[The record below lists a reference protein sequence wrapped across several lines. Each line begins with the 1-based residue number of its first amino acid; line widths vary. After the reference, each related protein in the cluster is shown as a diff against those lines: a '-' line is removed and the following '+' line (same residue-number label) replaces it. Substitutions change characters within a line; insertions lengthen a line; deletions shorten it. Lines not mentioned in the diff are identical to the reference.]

1 MWKDVIF
8 WIQHDGVQ
16 IVLILAVAALVAHFG
31 VQLLS
36 SIVRRTVG
44 RIKTDISDDDIKK
57 RQDTITSLFGTLLRV
72 LIWITAGFSILRR
85 VGIDPAP
92 LLASASILGVAL
104 GFGAQSL
111 VKDLL
116 AGLFI
121 IIENQ
126 YRVGDVVDIEG
137 AAGTVEQITIRSTVI
152 RDIEGNVHY
161 LPNGTVLHVIN
172 KTMGFSKVSFSVT
185 VSGETNVDSLTA
197 IINEVGE
204 KLAAD
209 DKWKDKVLEPP
220 HFINIGAMTDTTLE
234 ARIVGKTPPSKQW
247 SVTSEMRKRLLAAF
261 KKHKVQLIEMPGV
274 SSGSKK
280 K

>member
-1 MWKDVIF
+1 MWKDIIF

-16 IVLILAVAALVAHFG
+16 IVLILAVAAIVAHFG

-44 RIKTDISDDDIKK
+44 RIKTDISEDDIKK
-57 RQDTITSLFGTLLRV
+57 RQDTITSLFGTMLRV
-72 LIWITAGFSILRR
+72 LVWVTAGFSVLRR

-92 LLASASILGVAL
+92 LLASAGILGVAL
-104 GFGAQSL
+104 GFGSQSL

-116 AGLFI
+116 SGLFI

-161 LPNGTVLHVIN
+161 LPNGTVMHVIN

-185 VSGETNVDSLTA
+185 VSAETNVDSLTA

-274 SSGSKK
+274 SSGAKK

>member
-8 WIQHDGVQ
+8 WIQHDG
-16 IVLILAVAALVAHFG
+16 IYIILVLFASALIAHFG
-31 VQLLS
+31 VKILGA
-36 SIVRRTVG
+36 IVRRTVG
-44 RIKTDISDDDIKK
+44 RIKTDISDDDVKK
-57 RQDTITSLFGTLLRV
+57 RQDTITSMFGTLIIV
-72 LIWITAGFSILRR
+72 LVWVTAGFSILRR

-92 LLASASILGVAL
+92 LLASAGILGVAL
-104 GFGAQSL
+104 GFGSQSL
-111 VKDLL
+111 VKDMLS
-116 AGLFI
+116 GLFI

-161 LPNGTVLHVIN
+161 LPNGTVMHVIN
-172 KTMGFSKVSFSVT
+172 KTMGFSKVNFSV
-185 VSGETNVDSLTA
+185 VVAADTNIDTLTA
-197 IINEVGE
+197 IINEVGA
-204 KLAAD
+204 KIAAD

-220 HFINIGAMTDTTLE
+220 HFVNIGSMTDTKLE

-247 SVTSEMRKRLLAAF
+247 TVTGEVRKRLLVAF
-261 KKHKVQLIEMPGV
+261 KKHKIQLVEMPGV
-274 SSGSKK
+274 TSGAKK